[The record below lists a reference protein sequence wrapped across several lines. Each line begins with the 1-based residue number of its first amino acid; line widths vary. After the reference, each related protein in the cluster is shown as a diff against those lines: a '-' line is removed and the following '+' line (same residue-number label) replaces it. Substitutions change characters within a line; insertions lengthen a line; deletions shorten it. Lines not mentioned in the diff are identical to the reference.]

1 MKHALRLLAFIAAV
15 FFAGFLLEE
24 LIESLPASIHS
35 PETSVEIITDFF
47 PVFVS
52 FSIFAMTWFAYSRNR
67 DNHSLF
73 MGMAFL
79 VIGVIDLFHLLS
91 YPFMPDFITQ
101 NSLQKAGFL
110 HAEARLISAVLFLAS
125 SYVYR
130 DTLPEL
136 INKPT
141 LFAFGVILF
150 LASFFPVLFFPDY
163 MPEISNSSELATRQ
177 LITAALIL
185 YASYRY
191 GKRIQATGQA
201 HLTYLIYGFIILI
214 VSDLVYFDYELSGH
228 LLKTTGFIFIHL
240 ALYKSSVELPYEK
253 LEEAEEKLLHVTEE
267 KYRNLFNNAN
277 DAIVTVDLA
286 NRVTSW
292 NHSAEK
298 IFGWTAEEI
307 MGKKLFSLIV
317 PERMMGETDKIV
329 YNTLALKTISGIEN
343 VCLRKDGTEITVDFT
358 TSVIRDEKGNV
369 EGISGIL
376 RDITEHK
383 QAEEALA
390 ASEEKHRTLIENIQD
405 GVFIIQ
411 DSKMQFVNEAFA
423 KIGGYTVQE
432 VIGKDFRK
440 FVAPEDLDM
449 VVDNYQRRQAGENVP
464 KEYEFR
470 ILHKDGN
477 TRILV
482 NINVGLIPYRG
493 RIASMGTVKDIT
505 ERKKAE
511 EIRLENVC
519 LTLASKAKS
528 EFLATMS
535 HELRTPLNS
544 IIGFSELLKEKAAGE
559 LNEKQVHYV
568 HNVLASGK
576 HLLYLINDILDLSKV
591 EAGKMELSIE
601 KISVPETINET
612 IDLIK
617 EKAIKHNVVMKTELD
632 PDVVFIEADGQKFK
646 QILFNLLSNA
656 VKFSKP
662 EGGTVIVAAKKE
674 GDMARFWV
682 IDTGIGIKEED
693 MARLFMTFEQ
703 LDSGISRNYGGT
715 GLGLAISKK
724 LVELMGGSIMAESK
738 YGDGST
744 FTFTL
749 PITAKRAGEIK

>member
-1 MKHALRLLAFIAAV
+1 MKHVLRLLAIIAAV

-24 LIESLPASIHS
+24 LIEGLPASIHS

-110 HAEARLISAVLFLAS
+110 HSEARLISAILFLVSA
-125 SYVYR
+125 YVYR

-136 INKPT
+136 INKPI
-141 LFAFGVILF
+141 LFSFAVILF
-150 LASFFPVLFFPDY
+150 LVSFFPVLFFPDY
-163 MPEISNSSELATRQ
+163 LPEISNSGEFAARQ
-177 LITAALIL
+177 IIKALLIL
-185 YASYRY
+185 YASYLY
-191 GKRIQATGQA
+191 GKRIQATGQG
-201 HLTYLIYGFIILI
+201 HLIYLVYGFIILI

-277 DAIVTVDLA
+277 DAIVTIDLA

-317 PERMMGETDKIV
+317 PERLMGEVDKIV

-343 VCLRKDGTEITVDFT
+343 VCLRKDGTEIIVDFT
-358 TSVIRDEKGNV
+358 TSVIRDEKGSV

-411 DSKMQFVNEAFA
+411 DAKMQFVNEAFA
-423 KIGGYTVQE
+423 KMGGYTVSE
-432 VIGKDFRK
+432 VIGKDFRE
-440 FVAPEDLDM
+440 FVAPEDSAR
-449 VVDNYQRRQAGENVP
+449 VADNYQKRQAGEKVP
-464 KEYEFR
+464 KEYEFH
-470 ILHKDGN
+470 ILHKDGK

-482 NINVGLIPYRG
+482 NINVGLIMYRG
-493 RIASMGTVKDIT
+493 KISSMGTVKDIT

-544 IIGFSELLKEKAAGE
+544 IIGFSGLLKEKGAGG

-568 HNVLASGK
+568 DNIMASGK
-576 HLLYLINDILDLSKV
+576 HLLNLINDILDISKV

-601 KISVPETINET
+601 KISVPETINGM

-617 EKAIKHNVVMKTELD
+617 ENAIKHNVVMKTKLD
-632 PDVVFIEADGQKFK
+632 PDVVFIETDSQKFK
-646 QILFNLLSNA
+646 QILVNLLNNA
-656 VKFSKP
+656 VKFNKP
-662 EGGTVIVAAKKE
+662 EGGTVIVSVKKE
-674 GDMARFWV
+674 GDVVKFSV
-682 IDTGIGIKEED
+682 SDTGIGIKEED
-693 MARLFMTFEQ
+693 MERLFNTFEQ
-703 LDSGISRNYGGT
+703 LDSGISRSYGGT

-724 LVELMGGSIMAESK
+724 LVELMGGSIMVESK
-738 YGDGST
+738 YGEGST
-744 FTFTL
+744 FTFLL
-749 PITAKRAGEIK
+749 PVIAKKAGEMK